1 MSLER
6 NSGLEPPD
14 VKTWLVEGTVADVR
28 SVLAGYLYDGAD
40 LDDSDVADIR
50 RSVVCDSIILGLT
63 RSQILLASA
72 YLTKLPKTTSPDY
85 FYGVLERTLPV
96 KRPPLC
102 FLDDPLRIAAK
113 MAADLDKQ
121 VEKKLGLTWL
131 YVTALRSVNQP
142 GLPNVPQ
149 ESEDSA

>member
-1 MSLER
+1 MSLEG

-14 VKTWLVEGTVADVR
+14 VKTWLVESTVADVR

-63 RSQILLASA
+63 GSQILLATA
-72 YLTKLPKTTSPDY
+72 YAAKLSKTTSEPDY
-85 FYGVLERTLPV
+85 FFGVMERSLPV

-102 FLDDPLRIAAK
+102 FLDDPLRVAAK
-113 MAADLDKQ
+113 MACDLDKQ
-121 VEKKLGLTWL
+121 VVKELGLTWL
-131 YVTALRSVNQP
+131 YVTAIRSVNAP
-142 GLPNVPQ
+142 RLPQ
-149 ESEDSA
+149 LEADSP

>member
-1 MSLER
+1 MTE
-6 NSGLEPPD
+6 NPPD
-14 VKTWLVEGTVADVR
+14 VQKWLVDGTVADVR

-72 YLTKLPKTTSPDY
+72 YVTKPPKTTSQPDY
-85 FYGVLERTLPV
+85 FYGVMERSLPV

-121 VEKKLGLTWL
+121 VEKELGLTWL
-131 YVTALRSVNQP
+131 YVTAIGSVNEP
-142 GLPNVPQ
+142 GLPQ
-149 ESEDSA
+149 IGSEPGEQS